1 MLVRLSASVRL
12 SAFIGLSAFV
22 RLSALIGLSASVPHR
37 LLRQKIGPTNVW
49 SAWFFCVRFARFL
62 AVFRLLSCPS
72 PAQLQLQA
80 RSTGL
85 NTQRADKFRQVVDQS
100 TKYLLEQTNI
110 WLLPQTKAKQNMSK
124 IDTNDWQRLSLSV
137 GEVNRTVEA
146 ALRAECDLWLTEL
159 ELLTAILQSK
169 ERSLRMGELRDLL
182 LLTPSGL
189 TRVVDR
195 LVRRKLLRRVT
206 VSVDKRG
213 SAVAMTPH
221 GFATYL
227 RAKEVCDLALQSA
240 LADKLSGTQLRTLI
254 RTLQPATTPSR
265 T

>member
-1 MLVRLSASVRL
+1 MTGSGCHFPSEKSIERWNPRCVPCLVYVM
-12 SAFIGLSAFV
+12 
-22 RLSALIGLSASVPHR
+22 
-37 LLRQKIGPTNVW
+37 RQ
-49 SAWFFCVRFARFL
+49 R
-62 AVFRLLSCPS
+62 
-72 PAQLQLQA
+72 
-80 RSTGL
+80 
-85 NTQRADKFRQVVDQS
+85 
-100 TKYLLEQTNI
+100 
-110 WLLPQTKAKQNMSK
+110 
-124 IDTNDWQRLSLSV
+124 
-137 GEVNRTVEA
+137 
-146 ALRAECDLWLTEL
+146 
-159 ELLTAILQSK
+159 
-169 ERSLRMGELRDLL
+169 
-182 LLTPSGL
+182 LTPSGL

>member
-1 MLVRLSASVRL
+1 
-12 SAFIGLSAFV
+12 
-22 RLSALIGLSASVPHR
+22 
-37 LLRQKIGPTNVW
+37 
-49 SAWFFCVRFARFL
+49 
-62 AVFRLLSCPS
+62 
-72 PAQLQLQA
+72 
-80 RSTGL
+80 
-85 NTQRADKFRQVVDQS
+85 
-100 TKYLLEQTNI
+100 
-110 WLLPQTKAKQNMSK
+110 MSK
-124 IDTNDWQRLSLSV
+124 IDTSDWQRLSFSV
-137 GEVNRTVEA
+137 GEVNRTVEVS
-146 ALRAECDLWLTEL
+146 LRAECDLWLTDL

-213 SAVAMTPH
+213 LAVAMTPH